1 MKKIY
6 FLLCVFAMLVQT
18 VGAVTKEEADQAYE
32 QNKFPEAIQ
41 LYEALLSE
49 QGESPDVYYNL
60 GNAYFKDK
68 NTAKAVLNYERALL
82 LNPGDTDTRYN
93 LEVARS
99 KSVDQITPASEVFFV
114 TWYRSVAE
122 TMSEKQWSSVAISS
136 FVLLLICLGLYFLGK
151 QMLVRKIG
159 FIAAVVLLLVTLI
172 VNSFASTQCEKLINR
187 NGAIVM
193 APSVTVKSTPSESG
207 TDLFVLHEGTKVF
220 VEDDS
225 MKEWK
230 EIRLED
236 GNKGWISTDAIEK
249 I

>member
-1 MKKIY
+1 
-6 FLLCVFAMLVQT
+6 
-18 VGAVTKEEADQAYE
+18 
-32 QNKFPEAIQ
+32 
-41 LYEALLSE
+41 
-49 QGESPDVYYNL
+49 
-60 GNAYFKDK
+60 
-68 NTAKAVLNYERALL
+68 
-82 LNPGDTDTRYN
+82 
-93 LEVARS
+93 
-99 KSVDQITPASEVFFV
+99 
-114 TWYRSVAE
+114 
-122 TMSEKQWSSVAISS
+122 MSEKQWSSIAISS

-172 VNSFASTQCEKLINR
+172 VNSFASTQREKLINR

-236 GNKGWISTDAIEK
+236 GNKGWISTDAIEN